1 MYIKEIKLKDAMTRE
16 IDFRCRSWTVSGNK
30 IDEDIPENE
39 IIEETIVNK
48 HYDGTLSVLFKGY
61 DEKNKS
67 SYVKRIAQFSTL
79 EELQEKYP
87 QLFELVGQLYAFF

>member
-39 IIEETIVNK
+39 SI
-48 HYDGTLSVLFKGY
+48 
-61 DEKNKS
+61 
-67 SYVKRIAQFSTL
+67 
-79 EELQEKYP
+79 
-87 QLFELVGQLYAFF
+87 